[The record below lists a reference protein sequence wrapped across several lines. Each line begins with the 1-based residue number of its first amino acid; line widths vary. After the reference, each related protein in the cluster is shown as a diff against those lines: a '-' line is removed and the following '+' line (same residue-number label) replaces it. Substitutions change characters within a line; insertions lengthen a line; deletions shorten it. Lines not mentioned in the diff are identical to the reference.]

1 LLFPTLPRAADRDDV
16 AKTLGLLSLL
26 AALAIVGYL
35 ITVQARTT
43 GPTSAAGQQAQAEA
57 AAQASAAS
65 FQAAAPVLQA
75 WHAERGT
82 YAGAKLPPAL
92 GVALVRADDSSYCLQ
107 AGSGTAAQH
116 LVGPGG
122 TPPPGSC

>member
-1 LLFPTLPRAADRDDV
+1 MT
-16 AKTLGLLSLL
+16 KTFGLLSLL

-35 ITVQARTT
+35 ITAQARTT
-43 GPTSAAGQQAQAEA
+43 GPTSEAGQQAQADA
-57 AAQASAAS
+57 TAQASAAS

-82 YAGAKLPPAL
+82 YAGATLPPAF

-107 AGSGTAAQH
+107 AGSGTTAQH

-122 TPPPGSC
+122 TPAPGSC